1 VGHCEE
7 LAYVDSNFQVG
18 DWLVAPK
25 LNSLSS
31 NSKTV
36 RVEPKVMQVLVCL
49 AEAGDV
55 VSKDGLMRKVWAD
68 TFVTDDVL
76 TRCISEL
83 RKALADDPKRPQY
96 IQTIPKGGYRLIAPV
111 RLLEARNGGVKALAP
126 TGSPPDTSAAV
137 APKARTGRH
146 GLLTILIVGAAVLAV
161 GVYWMVKRPSSRLR
175 VQLPAAQAV
184 SAPRLRTSV
193 AVLPFTSHKGA
204 GEDDFGVEVA
214 DALTTKLSESTHLVV
229 TPTSTVLQYSDQAQ
243 DAAAAGKAL
252 NVDYVLAGEVDRSRH
267 NVKVQV
273 MRIRDGAP
281 LLVNTLNQKFTN
293 IFDLEDSLGPR
304 ILYDLMVTLDHEEA
318 QRFRKRYTENPEA
331 YRAFLEAHYFMNK
344 PQKEDKLKSIQYFEK
359 AVALDPKYAMAYA
372 GLSDCYMRLGNHGVA
387 PAVFVP
393 KSRAAVMKA
402 LELDDTVAY
411 AHSMLGRI
419 AFTYDWDFD
428 RAGHEYQRTRELE
441 PSLVHVWFGTYLLVE
456 NKPAEGEQETQKFSD
471 FLPFAPSVYFAQY
484 YFWVRR
490 YDRAAEMLQKQLERR
505 PGSASA
511 HVLLGSVYEQQGRN
525 TEALAEFQKA
535 RQLSPQEPSAPGAL
549 GHLYAT
555 TGRTA
560 DALAM
565 FQELNHASRHGYVS
579 PFSRALIDAGLGRK
593 NEAIDEL
600 EKAFEERSLLPPAL
614 KCDPRLDNL
623 RGDPRFQD
631 FIRRTTLPQP
641 PS

>member
-1 VGHCEE
+1 MMGHCEE

-49 AEAGDV
+49 AEVEDV
-55 VSKDGLMRKVWAD
+55 VSKDVLMRKVWAD

-126 TGSPPDTSAAV
+126 AGSPPVTSAAV
-137 APKARTGRH
+137 APKAKTGPLR
-146 GLLTILIVGAAVLAV
+146 LLMILAVGAAVLAA
-161 GVYWMVKRPSSRLR
+161 GVYWVVKRPSSHLR

-304 ILYDLMVTLDHEEA
+304 ILFDLMVTLDHEEA
-318 QRFRKRYTENPEA
+318 QRFRKRFTENPEA

-344 PQKEDKLKSIQYFEK
+344 PQKEDLLKGIQYFQK

-484 YFWVRR
+484 YFWMRR
-490 YDRAAEMLQKQLERR
+490 YDRAAEMLQKQLETS
-505 PGSASA
+505 PSPVSV
-511 HVLLGSVYEQQGRN
+511 HVLLGLVYEQQGRN
-525 TEALAEFQKA
+525 GDALAELQKA
-535 RQLSPQEPSAPGAL
+535 REVSRGTSATSAL

-555 TGRTA
+555 TGKTA

-565 FQELNHASRHGYVS
+565 LQELDQASRHQYVS
-579 PFSRALIDAGLGRK
+579 PFSKALIYAGLGRK

-600 EKAFEERSLLPPAL
+600 QKAYEERSLQPPAL

-623 RGDPRFQD
+623 RGEPRFRD
-631 FIRRTTLPQP
+631 FIRRTTLPQS